1 MHDQLISK
9 NVRLKVKDMS
19 TETKKIG
26 EILRVK
32 RESLNFSIKEVENST
47 SIRGS
52 YIEAIENGLSERF
65 LTPVYMFGFIR
76 QYASFLGM
84 NLTELA
90 KEFPEVFAP
99 CKEKHDFAYGI
110 GTLEVRGSVNG
121 GVKWLPNLVWG
132 ALTIGILALAWY
144 LSKYLNLI

>member
-1 MHDQLISK
+1 
-9 NVRLKVKDMS
+9 MS
-19 TETKKIG
+19 TETKQIG
-26 EILRVK
+26 ELLREK
-32 RESLNFSIKEVENST
+32 RESLHFSIKEVENST

-52 YIEAIENGLSERF
+52 YLEAIENGLNERF
-65 LTPVYMFGFIR
+65 LTPVYMYGFIR

-84 NLTELA
+84 DLKELS
-90 KEFPEVFAP
+90 KHYPEVFAP

-110 GTLEVRGSVNG
+110 GTLEVRGSLNG
-121 GVKWLPNLVWG
+121 GVKWLPNLGWG

>member
-1 MHDQLISK
+1 MNDE
-9 NVRLKVKDMS
+9 LKRVGAVFKARRKELQMGL
-19 TETKKIG
+19 K
-26 EILRVK
+26 EI
-32 RESLNFSIKEVENST
+32 ENST

-52 YIEAIENGLSERF
+52 YIEAIENGLNERF

-84 NLTELA
+84 DLSELS
-90 KEFPEVFAP
+90 KQFPEVFAP

-110 GTLEVRGSVNG
+110 GTLEVRGSING
-121 GVKWLPNLVWG
+121 GVKWLPNLIWG
-132 ALTIGILALAWY
+132 VLSIGALALAWY